1 MRLVNIREYP
11 VTLTL
16 VTGLKIGASDTG
28 MKIGGT
34 DITVV
39 THPHTNEPYI
49 PGSSLKG
56 KFRSLHELRS
66 GVIRYT
72 EGKVL
77 GLEHLARLEPDLR
90 KIARTLLALFGVSGS
105 EHNAHSEEPLGVTRL
120 GIPDSFISD
129 KCRNELQAKKLPF
142 KEVKTE
148 NAINRI
154 TGTAEHP
161 RTIERVPAGVEF
173 AARFTMKIFEGDDA
187 DKFEQLLFEGCRLV
201 ELDYLGGNG
210 TRGYGRVKFTFSGAE
225 QERYAKTVA
234 FP

>member
-1 MRLVNIREYP
+1 MRLVAIREYP

-34 DITVV
+34 DVTVV

-77 GLEHLARLEPDLR
+77 ALEHLPKLDPDLR
-90 KIARTLLALFGVSGS
+90 KVARTLLSLFGVSGAEQSSYS
-105 EHNAHSEEPLGVTRL
+105 EDALGVTRL
-120 GIPDSFISD
+120 GTPDCFISE
-129 KCRNELQAKKLPF
+129 KCRNELQTRKLPF

-148 NAINRI
+148 NSINRI

-161 RTIERVPAGVEF
+161 RTIERIPAGVEF
-173 AARFTMKIFEGDDA
+173 ASRFTMKIFEGDNA
-187 DKFEQLLFEGCRLV
+187 DRFEQLLFEGCRLV